1 MKVFL
6 SIVGVIVALLVIGFF
21 ILAFSLGSIVKKGV
35 NAKGP
40 EITQSSVVLG
50 GAKISPFSGKGT
62 LSDLVIGNPA
72 GWTSDHAF
80 SLGQIA
86 IDVEPK
92 SLRGDHVIVNSIA
105 IEKPDIIY
113 ETRITSS
120 NLQDL
125 LKNIQQATGSSG
137 ESKTSEG
144 KPVKIELRDFT
155 LNDATITVVA
165 GDRKQSVKMPAIHL
179 QNLGT
184 NEGGLTPQQL
194 SVAIVKEITTQ
205 AVQAAAQVA
214 IDSGLLDKAGAKAT
228 EGLRKLLGGE
238 KSKDTS
244 SAPAPSS
251 TPAPANP

>member
-6 SIVGVIVALLVIGFF
+6 SILGVIVALLVIGFF
-21 ILAFSLGSIVKKGV
+21 VVAFSLGGIVKKGI
-35 NAKGP
+35 NTKGP

-62 LSDLVIGNPA
+62 LSNLVIGNPA

-80 SLGQIA
+80 SLGEIA

-92 SLRGDHVIVNSIA
+92 SLTGDHVVINNIS

-113 ETRITSS
+113 ETKITSS

-125 LKNIQQATGSSG
+125 VKNIQQATGGSQETKSAD
-137 ESKTSEG
+137 G
-144 KPVKIELRDFT
+144 KQVKIELRNFT
-155 LNDATITVVA
+155 LNDATITVIA
-165 GDRKQSVKMPAIHL
+165 GERKETVKMPTVNL

-194 SVAIVKEITTQ
+194 SVAIIKEITSQ
-205 AVQAAAQVA
+205 AARAAAQVA
-214 IDSGLLDKAGAKAT
+214 LDKGLLDKAGVKAT
-228 EGLRKLLGGE
+228 DGLRKLLGGD
-238 KSKDTS
+238 KPA
-244 SAPAPSS
+244 APTP
-251 TPAPANP
+251 TPAAQANP